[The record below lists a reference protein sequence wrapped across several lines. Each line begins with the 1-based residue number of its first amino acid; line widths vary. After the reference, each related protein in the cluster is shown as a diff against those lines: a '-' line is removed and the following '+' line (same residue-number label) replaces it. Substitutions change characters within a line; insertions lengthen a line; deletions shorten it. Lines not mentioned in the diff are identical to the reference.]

1 MERSKIVKY
10 PGKLLARGTKK
21 DMELE
26 MACLDNMNW
35 NDEDSACEES
45 DEEGQPP
52 KKRRRQAVSCTVI
65 IICTADSN
73 GYLIVFTRLKVGHQ
87 RKNQRMQ
94 IKMVLE
100 MMKLEMGHLKG
111 GQMKE
116 EREDNRL

>member
-26 MACLDNMNW
+26 MVCLDNMNW

-52 KKRRRQAVSCTVI
+52 KKRR
-65 IICTADSN
+65 
-73 GYLIVFTRLKVGHQ
+73 
-87 RKNQRMQ
+87 
-94 IKMVLE
+94 
-100 MMKLEMGHLKG
+100 
-111 GQMKE
+111 
-116 EREDNRL
+116 